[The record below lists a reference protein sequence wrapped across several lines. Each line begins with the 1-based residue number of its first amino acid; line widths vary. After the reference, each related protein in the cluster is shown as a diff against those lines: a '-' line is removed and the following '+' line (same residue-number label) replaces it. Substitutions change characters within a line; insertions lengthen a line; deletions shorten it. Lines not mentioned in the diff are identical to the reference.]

1 MAKTSFTKDFLLN
14 DALLETETGIHTG
27 NSGDETIQ
35 TISTRLADSYEEE
48 TINIRELDLHDLE
61 RIHNQDRFMYHS
73 IVQHVRKMRSSAFAS
88 DLHGLDDELDWPG
101 SCPADTAAGSLN
113 PGSILRHTA
122 YVDINRGTATPALNA
137 QASNESLQPLSA
149 VTRQPRR
156 PSSSSQPVPSSC
168 SSHGHEPSSQNSPV
182 QSTGVVT
189 RKRRLSVETDCRQ
202 EMADLVASFPSTSRS
217 DMDSMFE
224 FDNDTD
230 SYLDAVDLSFLGLE

>member
-1 MAKTSFTKDFLLN
+1 MSKSFLTNDFLLN

-27 NSGDETIQ
+27 NGGDETIQ
-35 TISTRLADSYEEE
+35 TISTRLADSYEDE

-61 RIHNQDRFMYHS
+61 RIHNQDPFMYHS
-73 IVQHVRKMRSSAFAS
+73 IVQHVRKMRSSGSAS

-113 PGSILRHTA
+113 TGSILGHTA
-122 YVDINRGTATPALNA
+122 YVDGNRGTTTPASNA
-137 QASNESLQPLSA
+137 PASNESLQPVSA

-156 PSSSSQPVPSSC
+156 PSSSSQPGPSSC
-168 SSHGHEPSSQNSPV
+168 SSHGQELFSRNSLV
-182 QSTGVVT
+182 HSTGVVT
-189 RKRRLSVETDCRQ
+189 RKRRLSVETDCR
-202 EMADLVASFPSTSRS
+202 EKMAELVASLPSTSRS

-230 SYLDAVDLSFLGLE
+230 SNLYEVDLSFLGLE